1 MVSSAVESIVFLLTS
16 ILHFSI
22 RGAQVLM
29 GCAQEMSRYWCL
41 AGHMPLLQPI
51 CFGGEQR

>member
-1 MVSSAVESIVFLLTS
+1 MVSSAVESFVFLLTS